1 MKNPKELFESIVNLS
16 KKALGEVIVEEN
28 VVLADEVVE
37 KKEVKEEVEKKEAVA
52 PIEEAAP
59 IAPVAQPAAVSKSE
73 FDSAIAEIKE
83 MYAKVLESISPSQS
97 QEVPEALSAV
107 VTEDVVNEEVL
118 LDEEVSEREVVS
130 DEIVVSETPTEEVIE
145 EVIEEEVQV
154 INNEEKVAD
163 GLVHDPEA
171 FIEKKETFLYSQN
184 RIATTQDAVFSSLF
198 NNKN

>member
-59 IAPVAQPAAVSKSE
+59 IAPVAQPAAVSN
-73 FDSAIAEIKE
+73 
-83 MYAKVLESISPSQS
+83 AKVLESISPSQS

-118 LDEEVSEREVVS
+118 LDEEVSEEVVS

-163 GLVHDPEA
+163 GLIHDPEA

-198 NNKN
+198 NNKK

>member
-1 MKNPKELFESIVNLS
+1 MKNPKELFESIVSLS
-16 KKALGEVIVEEN
+16 KKALGEVSIEEN

-37 KKEVKEEVEKKEAVA
+37 KEVKEEVKKEAAA
-52 PIEEAAP
+52 PIEEAP
-59 IAPVAQPAAVSKSE
+59 IAPVTQPAAVSKSE

-83 MYAKVLESISPSQS
+83 MYTKVLESISPSQP

-118 LDEEVSEREVVS
+118 LDEEVSEEVVS

-198 NNKN
+198 NNKK

>member
-16 KKALGEVIVEEN
+16 KKALGEVSIEEN
-28 VVLADEVVE
+28 VVLDEV
-37 KKEVKEEVEKKEAVA
+37 KGYDDKAKEEVKKEAAA
-52 PIEEAAP
+52 PIEESP
-59 IAPVAQPAAVSKSE
+59 IAPVSQPAAVSKSE

-83 MYAKVLESISPSQS
+83 MYTKVLESISPSQP

-107 VTEDVVNEEVL
+107 ETEDVVNEEVL

-130 DEIVVSETPTEEVIE
+130 DEIVVSETPNEEVIE
-145 EVIEEEVQV
+145 DVIEEEVQV
-154 INNEEKVAD
+154 IKEEKVAD

-171 FIEKKETFLYSQN
+171 LIEKKETFLYSQN
-184 RIATTQDAVFSSLF
+184 RIQTTADVVFNSLF

>member
-1 MKNPKELFESIVNLS
+1 MKNPKELFESIVSLS
-16 KKALGEVIVEEN
+16 KKALGEVSIDEN

-37 KKEVKEEVEKKEAVA
+37 KEVKEEVKKEAAA
-52 PIEEAAP
+52 PIEEAP
-59 IAPVAQPAAVSKSE
+59 IAPVTQPAAVSKSE

-83 MYAKVLESISPSQS
+83 MYTKVLESISPSQP

-118 LDEEVSEREVVS
+118 LDEEVSEEVVS

-154 INNEEKVAD
+154 IKEEKVAD

-171 FIEKKETFLYSQN
+171 LIEKKETFLYSQN
-184 RIATTQDAVFSSLF
+184 RIQTTADVVFNSLF
-198 NNKN
+198 NNNK

>member
-107 VTEDVVNEEVL
+107 VTEEEVSEEVL
-118 LDEEVSEREVVS
+118 LDEEVSEEVVT
-130 DEIVVSETPTEEVIE
+130 EEVVVSETPTEEVIE
-145 EVIEEEVQV
+145 EVVEEEVLV
-154 INNEEKVAD
+154 VKEEKVAD
-163 GLVHDPEA
+163 GLIHDPEA
-171 FIEKKETFLYSQN
+171 LIEKKETFLYSQN
-184 RIATTQDAVFSSLF
+184 RAQTTEDVVFNSLF
-198 NNKN
+198 NNNK

>member
-118 LDEEVSEREVVS
+118 LDEEVSEEVVS

-163 GLVHDPEA
+163 GLIHDPEA

-198 NNKN
+198 NNKK